1 MTPTTQQTPNNK
13 KKAFTNAAGGNEK
26 QFAESSRASK
36 KMSGDKAILG
46 KASFLSSTMDEVKY
60 PSRGDFVFAKIAM
73 EKELDAVA
81 KRAET
86 LIREKYLAPAKG
98 QQRNNND
105 DENNDDDDARTERV
119 FETLVAKNDE
129 QCDKI
134 DEHIMQARG
143 DVTAANEKLS
153 KSTRNDASMGGKKNN
168 YNSAA
173 ATTSFRGGGSSVSRP
188 QEAFKDVV
196 DNRTETDLNFVLPP
210 PRGKEK
216 ASTSATSKHPLASV
230 LLDSFKF
237 NSIEDYV
244 DAKDNDASDEAT
256 AKFWE
261 LRCSDPILPTPMNE
275 ENPATFVDNE
285 KGLEEL
291 EEVLEKASIFAV
303 DLEHHSYRTYR
314 GFTCLIQISTRE
326 KDFVVDALS
335 LRHLIGPALGRH
347 FENEEKL
354 KVFHGAN
361 SDMIWLQRDFGIY
374 VVNMFDTGQA
384 ARILELPSFGLAY
397 LLKQYCGIKA
407 EKKYQLADWRLR
419 PLSREMINYARS
431 DTHSLL
437 YVYDRLK
444 QELYAKGGVECIQ
457 SVFLKS
463 RDVCLLTYE
472 PQVITDL
479 SYHEDLMKSANAS
492 GGSVVGGGNS
502 NAGHG
507 NTLSRSAQQAQLS
520 QEILKSPVAQA
531 SMEAL
536 FKWRDECARANDESV
551 GFVMPRFLM
560 LRLASEQPKT
570 ARDVVSTARGESS
583 LVAKFSRVIADI
595 IKSAVER
602 GSPVNAAPSAGELF
616 RREHEASMLLKEKE
630 KDESKKD
637 AQNSSIDEAEQERS
651 TPADT
656 KETLTD
662 EKMKKRKK
670 KKAGGMMKTMMM
682 SSSDEDNDDEDNE
695 VHAQAAKEAADRIHA
710 ELVSNRQN
718 LFPTYHSIASN
729 GDGVRDGE
737 ETENKS
743 KQKGKKRKSRD
754 VLLKSVALRNKDKSE
769 RIEIAGGISLPAPIR
784 KKTTQ
789 KFGFGLTRD
798 DELVSDEEEDEED
811 DNRIMNIK
819 DEAMRATAA
828 LRKRQKNAMLLS
840 SGGGFSINDDSDA
853 DSDAEEEERIKME
866 KEKQEDFK
874 KLTKGAK
881 SHKEIIEQTEKLLG
895 IKSVH
900 AEIMKGPEMLK
911 KIAEQKRLDAI
922 KGKKGFDGGE
932 WIEPF
937 GKTNLK
943 SRAFPR
949 AGNKQQSFK

>member
-1 MTPTTQQTPNNK
+1 M
-13 KKAFTNAAGGNEK
+13 
-26 QFAESSRASK
+26 
-36 KMSGDKAILG
+36 
-46 KASFLSSTMDEVKY
+46 
-60 PSRGDFVFAKIAM
+60 
-73 EKELDAVA
+73 
-81 KRAET
+81 
-86 LIREKYLAPAKG
+86 IREKFLKEMKEKKDEDE
-98 QQRNNND
+98 D
-105 DENNDDDDARTERV
+105 DENARIERV
-119 FETLVAKNDE
+119 FEELIAKNDE

-134 DEHIMQARG
+134 DEHIMRARG
-143 DVTAANEKLS
+143 DAAANNEKLAQS
-153 KSTRNDASMGGKKNN
+153 IQNDAATKNDASGKKNISN
-168 YNSAA
+168 AA
-173 ATTSFRGGGSSVSRP
+173 FHGGGSSISRP

-196 DNRTETDLNFVLPP
+196 DNRTETDMNFVLPP
-210 PRGKEK
+210 PRGKGK
-216 ASTSATSKHPLASV
+216 ASTSASKESKHPLASV
-230 LLDSFKF
+230 LLDSFKY

-244 DAKDNDASDEAT
+244 DKNHNSAGDCTT
-256 AKFWE
+256 AQLWE
-261 LRCSDPILPTPMNE
+261 LRCSDPILPTPTNE

-285 KGLEEL
+285 NGLEEL
-291 EEVLEKASIFAV
+291 EGVLSKAPIFAV
-303 DLEHHSYRTYR
+303 DLEHHSYHTYR

-326 KDFVVDALS
+326 QDFVVDALR

-384 ARILELPSFGLAY
+384 ARTLELPSFGLAY

-437 YVYDRLK
+437 YVHDRLK

-492 GGSVVGGGNS
+492 SGCGS
-502 NAGHG
+502 GHG

-531 SMEAL
+531 AMEAL
-536 FKWRDECARANDESV
+536 FKWRDDCARANDESL
-551 GFVMPRFLM
+551 GFVMPRHLM
-560 LRLASEQPKT
+560 LRLASKQPRV

-583 LVAKFSRVIADI
+583 LVAKFSHVIADI

-616 RREHEASMLLKEKE
+616 RREHEAAMLLVKE
-630 KDESKKD
+630 KDDKKD
-637 AQNSSIDEAEQERS
+637 LKKSTDGGDEGGGGGGRAAPVEA
-651 TPADT
+651 TDKHTDT
-656 KETLTD
+656 T
-662 EKMKKRKK
+662 KKKTK
-670 KKAGGMMKTMMM
+670 KKAGGMMKMMMMM
-682 SSSDEDNDDEDNE
+682 STSDEDNDDDSDA
-695 VHAQAAKEAADRIHA
+695 HAKAAKGMADHIQT

-718 LFPTYHSIASN
+718 VFPMYHSIAASGGY
-729 GDGVRDGE
+729 GDRRRDGE
-737 ETENKS
+737 EIENKS
-743 KQKGKKRKSRD
+743 AQKGKKRKSND
-754 VLLKSVALRNKDKSE
+754 VLLKSIAERNKDKSK
-769 RIEIAGGISLPAPIR
+769 RIEIAGGVSLPAPIR
-784 KKTTQ
+784 TKTTQ
-789 KFGFGLTRD
+789 KLGFGSTHDSELMNDED
-798 DELVSDEEEDEED
+798 DEDEDG
-811 DNRIMNIK
+811 NGGMSIK
-819 DEAMRATAA
+819 EEAMNARAD
-828 LRKRQKNAMLLS
+828 LRKRQKKSMMMSN
-840 SGGGFSINDDSDA
+840 GGGFSLNHDSDA
-853 DSDAEEEERIKME
+853 DSDAEEDERIQME
-866 KEKQEDFK
+866 KEKQADFK
-874 KLTKGAK
+874 RLTKGAK
-881 SHKEIIEQTEKLLG
+881 SHNEIVEQTQKTLG

-900 AEIMKGPEMLK
+900 AEILKGPDMLK
-911 KIAEQKRLDAI
+911 KITEQKRLDAI

>member
-1 MTPTTQQTPNNK
+1 
-13 KKAFTNAAGGNEK
+13 
-26 QFAESSRASK
+26 
-36 KMSGDKAILG
+36 MSDDKIT
-46 KASFLSSTMDEVKY
+46 ASFLSSSLADVEY
-60 PSRGDFVFAKIAM
+60 PAGGDFFFSKIALA
-73 EKELDAVA
+73 KEIDCAA
-81 KRAET
+81 ERADT
-86 LIREKYLAPAKG
+86 LIREKFLKEMKEKK
-98 QQRNNND
+98 D
-105 DENNDDDDARTERV
+105 EDENDENARIERV
-119 FETLVAKNDE
+119 FEGLIAKNDE

-134 DEHIMQARG
+134 DEHIMRARG
-143 DVTAANEKLS
+143 DAAANNEKLAQ
-153 KSTRNDASMGGKKNN
+153 STQNDASFKNDASGRK
-168 YNSAA
+168 NSSNAA
-173 ATTSFRGGGSSVSRP
+173 FRGGGLSISRP

-196 DNRTETDLNFVLPP
+196 DNRTETDMNFVLPP
-210 PRGKEK
+210 PRGKGK
-216 ASTSATSKHPLASV
+216 ASTSASKESKHPLASV
-230 LLDSFKF
+230 LLDSFKY

-244 DAKDNDASDEAT
+244 DKKHNSAGDHTT
-256 AKFWE
+256 AQLWE
-261 LRCSDPILPTPMNE
+261 LRCSDPILPTPTNE

-285 KGLEEL
+285 NGLEEL
-291 EEVLEKASIFAV
+291 EGVLSKAPIFAV

-326 KDFVVDALS
+326 QDFVVDALR

-384 ARILELPSFGLAY
+384 AHALELPSFGLAY

-437 YVYDRLK
+437 YVHDRLK

-479 SYHEDLMKSANAS
+479 SYHDDLMKSANAS
-492 GGSVVGGGNS
+492 SGGGS
-502 NAGHG
+502 GHG
-507 NTLSRSAQQAQLS
+507 NTLTRSAQQAQLS

-531 SMEAL
+531 AMEAL
-536 FKWRDECARANDESV
+536 FKWRDDCARANDESL
-551 GFVMPRFLM
+551 GFVMPRHLM
-560 LRLASEQPKT
+560 LRLASEQPKV

-583 LVAKFSRVIADI
+583 LVAKFSHVIADI

-616 RREHEASMLLKEKE
+616 RREHEAAMLLEKE
-630 KDESKKD
+630 NDDKKD
-637 AQNSSIDEAEQERS
+637 LKKCTDGGDEGGGGGGRAAPVEA
-651 TPADT
+651 TDKHTDT
-656 KETLTD
+656 T
-662 EKMKKRKK
+662 KKKTK
-670 KKAGGMMKTMMM
+670 KKAGGMMKMMMMM
-682 SSSDEDNDDEDNE
+682 STSDEDNDDDSDA
-695 VHAQAAKEAADRIHA
+695 HAKAAKEVADRIQT

-718 LFPTYHSIASN
+718 VFPMYHSIAASGGY
-729 GDGVRDGE
+729 GDRRRDGE
-737 ETENKS
+737 EIENKS
-743 KQKGKKRKSRD
+743 AQKGKKRKSND
-754 VLLKSVALRNKDKSE
+754 VLLKSIAERNKDKSK

-784 KKTTQ
+784 TKTTQ
-789 KFGFGLTRD
+789 KLGFGSTHDGELMNDED
-798 DELVSDEEEDEED
+798 DEDEDG
-811 DNRIMNIK
+811 NGGMSIK
-819 DEAMRATAA
+819 EEAMKARAD
-828 LRKRQKNAMLLS
+828 LRKRQKKAMMMS
-840 SGGGFSINDDSDA
+840 NGGGFSLNDDSDA
-853 DSDAEEEERIKME
+853 DSDAEEDERIQME
-866 KEKQEDFK
+866 KEKQADFK
-874 KLTKGAK
+874 RLTKGAK
-881 SHKEIIEQTEKLLG
+881 SHNEIVEQTQKTLG

-900 AEIMKGPEMLK
+900 AEILKGPDMLK
-911 KIAEQKRLDAI
+911 KITEQKRLDAI